1 MCVYV
6 CVCVCVCVCMSL
18 SLCVCVC
25 VQSFNE
31 YFAVNHSRLL
41 SLWRSVVTFRRQFT
55 ELKSTTDGDLVTLRA
70 EMTQMS
76 RDMNSACLKLR
87 AQMHSNQLTHEVS
100 FSDHSFT
107 KYC

>member
-1 MCVYV
+1 VCVY
-6 CVCVCVCVCMSL
+6 
-18 SLCVCVC
+18 VCVC

-70 EMTQMS
+70 EMTQTS
-76 RDMNSACLKLR
+76 RDMNSACLKLH